1 MAQIQLHPAPGL
13 GDLMAGWFAV
23 PQNSITD
30 GVTYTPGI
38 GDILPGS
45 FVVPQNPIKD
55 FTKGQVQLI
64 GQNPAAGPG
73 MINGEPVNM
82 TAGTTGA
89 GCGCGGACG
98 GCGGGSGSG
107 LGQISLSFNPAA
119 DITQISSDIST
130 GNYMGVLGDSFL
142 NVPVWAWGALTI
154 WFLSSGQHTRV
165 SRAARAY

>member
-1 MAQIQLHPAPGL
+1 MANIGVHPAPGL

-64 GQNPAAGPG
+64 GQNPR
-73 MINGEPVNM
+73 
-82 TAGTTGA
+82 
-89 GCGCGGACG
+89 
-98 GCGGGSGSG
+98 
-107 LGQISLSFNPAA
+107 L
-119 DITQISSDIST
+119 
-130 GNYMGVLGDSFL
+130 
-142 NVPVWAWGALTI
+142 
-154 WFLSSGQHTRV
+154 
-165 SRAARAY
+165 ARA